1 MATVTKKS
9 ATVTTVSSSSKEAKK
24 ASPGGRAAGGLRD
37 SRPEGTPASAAPV
50 EDGGSR
56 GSRRS
61 TSPGLLSRLAE
72 KRELALLNDRL
83 ANYIDTVRQL
93 EVENSRL
100 ARIVESQE
108 TTVRTNVTG
117 IRGLYED
124 ELSAARNLLDD
135 VSADRAKLLV
145 EVGGLKSEL
154 DDITEKCVFL
164 P

>member
-24 ASPGGRAAGGLRD
+24 ASPGGRAAGGPRD
-37 SRPEGTPASAAPV
+37 SRPEGTPASAASL